1 MRPPHVTSAIA
12 FSPARLAG
20 AAVLLGV
27 VVLLAIVV
35 SWRRSR
41 AAGLAANEPLQRL
54 SGFHIFGPDDEDDEP
69 PVHVHVPVLRARP
82 ARSVAASVPAPA
94 RVAELGR
101 IPPPPSAPG
110 NGARPAVARTGM
122 PAPRRPG
129 PAGGH
134 RATTA
139 STRSAPAPA
148 RQPAP
153 KPAAKPAPPHSTRA
167 AAAPPPHTPRPSA
180 KHPRASAPPPSPAP
194 APRRPAAQHWTTPR
208 PAQARVDPAP
218 APRPRPKQQRRD
230 DLPLAGDILLVE
242 DDVTIATMYQ
252 MLLTARGYASRH
264 ALDGVEGMA
273 MVRQERPALILLDM
287 MMPRMD
293 GLEFLE
299 ALRGWPKTDNI
310 PVVVLS
316 NVSDRHLVDR
326 ALDLG
331 AVEYLVKAQ
340 TRPQVLIGAL
350 PHWLRGNRALT
361 TLS

>member
-1 MRPPHVTSAIA
+1 MRPPHVSSAIA

-35 SWRRSR
+35 AWRRSR
-41 AAGLAANEPLQRL
+41 VAGLAANEPLQRL
-54 SGFHIFGPDDEDDEP
+54 NGFHIFGPDDEDDEP
-69 PVHVHVPVLRARP
+69 LVHVPVLRARP
-82 ARSVAASVPAPA
+82 ARSVTASVPAPA
-94 RVAELGR
+94 RVPELAR

-110 NGARPAVARTGM
+110 NGARPAAAKTGM
-122 PAPRRPG
+122 PAPRRPA
-129 PAGGH
+129 P
-134 RATTA
+134 
-139 STRSAPAPA
+139 SPSA
-148 RQPAP
+148 
-153 KPAAKPAPPHSTRA
+153 RA
-167 AAAPPPHTPRPSA
+167 AAGPPPQATRPPAQRSRRATPPA
-180 KHPRASAPPPSPAP
+180 ASPP
-194 APRRPAAQHWTTPR
+194 APRRPAAQKWTTPR
-208 PAQARVDPAP
+208 PAQAHVDPAP
-218 APRPRPKQQRRD
+218 PPRPRPKHQRRD

-252 MLLTARGYASRH
+252 MLLHARGYASRH
-264 ALDGVEGMA
+264 ALDGVEGIA